1 MADEPDRI
9 RGEIEDT
16 QRALSADV
24 DALADKVNPSRVMR
38 RRMEGVQDRME
49 RIRRT
54 MTSMRDT
61 VMGSA
66 SGGVSRAGDTITSL
80 ASNVS
85 GNASSAASTA
95 GDSIT
100 SAASNIRES
109 ASSAAAT
116 AAEAVES
123 APQAVR
129 RQTQGNPLAAGLIAF
144 GAGWLVSSLLPPTRR
159 EQDAVTQAEDV
170 AREHAKPV
178 GEQLG
183 HVAAQVKDNLRAPA
197 QQAVE
202 SVRSTAGH
210 AASRVA
216 EEARSA
222 AEDVTG
228 RAREAKDTVREQAE
242 RSQP

>member
-9 RGEIEDT
+9 RREIEGT

-24 DALADKVNPSRVMR
+24 DALTDKVNPSRVVR
-38 RRMEGVQDRME
+38 RRMKGVQDRMG
-49 RIRRT
+49 RVRSA

-61 VMGSA
+61 IMGSA
-66 SGGVSRAGDTITSL
+66 SGGVSRAGDTITSA

-85 GNASSAASTA
+85 GDVSSAASTA
-95 GDSIT
+95 GDRIT

-109 ASSAAAT
+109 ASSATAT

-123 APQAVR
+123 APHAVR

-144 GAGWLVSSLLPPTRR
+144 GAGWLVSSLLPATRR
-159 EQDAVTQAEDV
+159 EQDAVNQAEDV
-170 AREHAKPV
+170 VREHAKPV

-183 HVAAQVKDNLRAPA
+183 HVAVQVKDNLREPA

-216 EEARSA
+216 EETRSV

-228 RAREAKDTVREQAE
+228 RAREAKDTVREQVE
-242 RSQP
+242 SSEP